1 MGVGVTVTEAIDDE
15 VIVRLRRKRAEVQAE
30 IKTTE
35 HHLMVLRADFDA
47 LNGSLDVFD
56 PKRQGAPRRKPSAPA
71 RHEAFKGEM
80 QQIVLFALERAARP
94 ITTLDVAKVVMEERA
109 LDWNDRA
116 LVRSVRTRTLA
127 CLQKLR
133 EASRVDSKLLAPK
146 LMVWSLIAS
155 APPKG

>member
-1 MGVGVTVTEAIDDE
+1 MGATLTEAIDDE

-30 IKTTE
+30 IKATE
-35 HHLMVLRADFDA
+35 HHLMVLRADFEA

-56 PKRQGAPRRKPSAPA
+56 PKRQCAPRRKPSAPA

-80 QQIVLFALERAARP
+80 QQIVLFALERAVRP
-94 ITTLDVAKVVMEERA
+94 ISTLDVAKVVMEERA

-133 EASRVDSKLLAPK
+133 EVGQVNSELLAPK
-146 LMVWSLIAS
+146 LMVWSLT
-155 APPKG
+155 